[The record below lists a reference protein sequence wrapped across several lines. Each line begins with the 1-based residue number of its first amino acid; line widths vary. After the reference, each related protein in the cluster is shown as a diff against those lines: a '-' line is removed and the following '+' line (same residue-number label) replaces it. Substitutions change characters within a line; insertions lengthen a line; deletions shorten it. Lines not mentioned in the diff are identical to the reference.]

1 MVITFI
7 FLPDTTGLDLKEQ
20 ERRWYFIRTGHP
32 ENYHGVAV
40 HPKHLSRWER
50 WRGAGKHYNPDL
62 DYKQKIEE
70 MRSEWE
76 AEQEQ
81 KREEKESRERMRATE
96 DDRDTLD
103 DSIWSS
109 DVSTYYRTTKSPFLA
124 GKEKYVDGDHS
135 SDEKLPRLGEVGH

>member
-1 MVITFI
+1 MLITYL

-20 ERRWYFIRTGHP
+20 ERRWHFIRTGHP
-32 ENYHGVAV
+32 EDYHGVAI

-50 WRGAGKHYNPDL
+50 WRGAGKHYDPDL

-76 AEQEQ
+76 TEQAQ
-81 KREEKESRERMRATE
+81 KVEEKEARERVTAHE
-96 DDRDTLD
+96 V
-103 DSIWSS
+103 DSTDESVWSS

-135 SDEKLPRLGEVGH
+135 SDERLPRLDVSQS